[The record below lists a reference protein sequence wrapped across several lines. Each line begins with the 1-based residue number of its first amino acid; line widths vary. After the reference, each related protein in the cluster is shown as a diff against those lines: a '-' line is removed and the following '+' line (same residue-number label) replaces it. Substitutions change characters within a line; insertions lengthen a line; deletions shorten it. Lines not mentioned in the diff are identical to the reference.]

1 PLPGGEAVKVAYAIA
16 VALEAAHEKG
26 VLHRDL
32 KPANVRITSDGGVK
46 LLDFGLGKAVRPTG
60 LDSQQATETSPSS
73 GTAIVGTVA
82 YMSPEQARG
91 QDIDRR
97 SDVWAFGCVLFEML
111 AGKAPFGGSTFSDT
125 VAAILDREPD
135 WEALPPETPGAALRL
150 LRRCLQ
156 KEKDKRLRDVGDARL
171 ELEELDAG
179 AGRTGSEEGTA
190 VGAQPPPAWWR
201 ASMGAIAI
209 WLGLGAAVATIGLR
223 AWRTAGPA
231 AERPGVRF
239 TIPLSKF
246 RRIAWSSDGA
256 NLAYTAWGRGRWG
269 VYIRALSRLDDR
281 PIPGAEEGGPP
292 FFSPDGRWL
301 GFTRLDELRK
311 VPIGGGAP

>member
-1 PLPGGEAVKVAYAIA
+1 
-16 VALEAAHEKG
+16 
-26 VLHRDL
+26 
-32 KPANVRITSDGGVK
+32 
-46 LLDFGLGKAVRPTG
+46 
-60 LDSQQATETSPSS
+60 
-73 GTAIVGTVA
+73 
-82 YMSPEQARG
+82 
-91 QDIDRR
+91 
-97 SDVWAFGCVLFEML
+97 
-111 AGKAPFGGSTFSDT
+111 
-125 VAAILDREPD
+125 
-135 WEALPPETPGAALRL
+135 
-150 LRRCLQ
+150 
-156 KEKDKRLRDVGDARL
+156 KDKRLRDIGDARL

-231 AERPGVRF
+231 AERPGGGF

-311 VPIGGGAP
+311 VPIGGGAPVTVCSGGCGGDFNGNANASWGPDGTIVFQPDGTSGLFRVSAEG